1 MKRLGRL
8 LVLILTTALA
18 APAVAAQPAKTTGV
32 YADASSPGAS
42 ADNAL
47 TTRVRSR
54 LTNDRL
60 LSGAIIT
67 VESNA
72 AVVTLFGSVPSETAH
87 AEALDITRGTTGI
100 AAVTDDLRIDI
111 SSPDAPAPP

>member
-8 LVLILTTALA
+8 FVLILTTALA

-32 YADASSPGAS
+32 YANKGSPSAS
-42 ADNAL
+42 ADNVL
-47 TTRVRSR
+47 TTRVRGR

-67 VESNA
+67 VETNA
-72 AVVTLFGSVPSETAH
+72 NVVTLFGSVPSETAH
-87 AEALDITRGTTGI
+87 AEALDLTRATTGV

>member
-8 LVLILTTALA
+8 LVLILTTALT

-32 YADASSPGAS
+32 FADSSNPSAA

-47 TTRVRSR
+47 TTRVRAR
-54 LTNDRL
+54 LTNDWL

-67 VESNA
+67 VETNGG
-72 AVVTLFGSVPSETAH
+72 VVTLVGSVPSETAH
-87 AEALDITRGTTGI
+87 VAALDLTRATTGV
-100 AAVTDDLRIDI
+100 AAVTDDLQIDI

>member
-8 LVLILTTALA
+8 LVLILTAALGS
-18 APAVAAQPAKTTGV
+18 PAVAAPPAKTTGV
-32 YADASSPGAS
+32 YTNDNSPGA
-42 ADNAL
+42 AAQNAL
-47 TTRVRSR
+47 TNRVRAR

-67 VESNA
+67 VETNA
-72 AVVTLFGSVPSETAH
+72 SVVKLFGSVPTETAH
-87 AEALDITRGTTGI
+87 AEALDLTRATAGV

>member
-1 MKRLGRL
+1 VR
-8 LVLILTTALA
+8 LILATALG

-32 YADASSPGAS
+32 YADASSPSAG

-47 TTRVRSR
+47 TTTVRAR
-54 LTNDRL
+54 LTNDWL
-60 LSGAIIT
+60 LSEAIIT
-67 VESNA
+67 VETSGG
-72 AVVTLFGSVPSETAH
+72 VVTLVGSIPSETAH
-87 AEALDITRGTTGI
+87 VEALDLTRATTGV

>member
-8 LVLILTTALA
+8 LGLILTTALGM
-18 APAVAAQPAKTTGV
+18 PALAAQPAKTTGV
-32 YADASSPGAS
+32 YTNESDPSAS
-42 ADNAL
+42 AGNAL
-47 TTRVRSR
+47 TTRVMAR

-67 VESNA
+67 VETNA
-72 AVVTLFGSVPSETAH
+72 GVVKLIGSVPTETAH
-87 AEALDITRGTTGI
+87 AEALDLTRATAGVG
-100 AAVTDDLRIDI
+100 AVTDDLRIDI

>member
-8 LVLILTTALA
+8 LVLILTTALVT
-18 APAVAAQPAKTTGV
+18 PAVAAQPAKTTGV
-32 YADASSPGAS
+32 YTNESGPTAAAE
-42 ADNAL
+42 NAL
-47 TTRVRSR
+47 TNRVRAR

-67 VESNA
+67 VETNA
-72 AVVTLFGSVPSETAH
+72 GVVKLFGSVPTETAH
-87 AEALDITRGTTGI
+87 AEALDLTRATAGV